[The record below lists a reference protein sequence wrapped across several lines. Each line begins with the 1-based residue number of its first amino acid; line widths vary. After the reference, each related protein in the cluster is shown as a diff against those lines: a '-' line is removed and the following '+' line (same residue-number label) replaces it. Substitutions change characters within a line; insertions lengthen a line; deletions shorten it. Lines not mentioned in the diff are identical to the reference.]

1 MKIEAV
7 DDSEIEM
14 IELNESESDTIETM
28 VPGPSNSIVPN
39 ASENLNS
46 SKE

>member
-14 IELNESESDTIETM
+14 IELNESEPDTIETM
-28 VPGPSNSIVPN
+28 VPGRSSSII
-39 ASENLNS
+39 ASGSENFNS
-46 SKE
+46 SKY